1 MPGIVLSALSI
12 LVCLILIMALGGGT
26 GERRVSALNRSF
38 ADEETETERLGNFS
52 SVRED
57 SDM

>member
-1 MPGIVLSALSI
+1 MLDPHNGPG
-12 LVCLILIMALGGGT
+12 GRDW
-26 GERRVSALNRSF
+26 GEAVRALNRSF